1 MTINLN
7 SLLETAQV
15 VSLPLKQKFRGV
27 THREM
32 LLFEGNNG
40 FAEWSPFLEY
50 EAEES
55 AVWLSAAIEWAFGDL
70 PEIRE
75 REYVEVNAT
84 LPAVAPQNVASSLEP
99 FGAFETVKIK
109 VAEPGQTLNE
119 DLERIWQVRRLHP
132 KAKIRLDANGGWS
145 VDQAVVIAG
154 EMVKNAVPLDYVEQ
168 PCASIGELA
177 ELRVILKRNGLQVKI
192 AADESVRKV
201 SDPQAVVMAGAADI
215 LVLKAAPLGGVSRA
229 MQIAAESGV
238 PCAVSSALESSVGL
252 AMGLHLAA
260 CLPDFG
266 LAAGLG
272 TAALLAAD
280 VTEKPLL
287 PLNGRLELRRVNPSP
302 RLLAE
307 HAASPERRDWWFDRL
322 AAAHALL

>member
-1 MTINLN
+1 MTIPLD

-32 LLFEGNNG
+32 LLFEGENG

-50 EAEES
+50 EPEEA
-55 AVWLSAAIEWAFGDL
+55 AVWLSAAIEWASGKL
-70 PEIRE
+70 PNIQ
-75 REYVEVNAT
+75 REYVEVNST
-84 LPAVAPQNVASSLEP
+84 LPAVAPQNVAASLAP
-99 FGAFETVKIK
+99 YGAFETVKIK
-109 VAEPGQTLNE
+109 VAEPGQGLND

-145 VDQAVVIAG
+145 VAEAVALAG
-154 EMVKNAVPLDYVEQ
+154 AMVENGVPIEYLEQ

-177 ELRVILKRNGLQVKI
+177 ELRVALKRDGFQIKV

-201 SDPQAVVMAGAADI
+201 DDPQAVVLAGAADI
-215 LVLKAAPLGGVSRA
+215 LVLKAAPLGGVNRA
-229 MQIAAESGV
+229 AQISVESGLA
-238 PCAVSSALESSVGL
+238 CAVSSALESSVGL

-280 VTEKPLL
+280 LTEKPLL
-287 PLNGRLELRRVNPSP
+287 PVDGELVVRRVNPSP

-307 HAASPERRDWWFDRL
+307 HAAPAARCSWWLDRL

>member
-1 MTINLN
+1 MSLN
-7 SLLETAQV
+7 SLLETAKV
-15 VSLPLKQKFRGV
+15 VSLPLRQKFRGV

-32 LLFEGNNG
+32 VLFEGNNG

-50 EAEES
+50 EAEDA
-55 AVWLSAAIEWAFGDL
+55 AVWLSAAIEWANGKL
-70 PEIRE
+70 PNIQ

-84 LPAVAPQNVASSLEP
+84 LPAVAPQNVATSLAP
-99 FGAFETVKIK
+99 YGAFETVKIK
-109 VAEPGQTLNE
+109 VAEPGQDLND
-119 DLERIWQVRRLHP
+119 DLQRIWQVRRLHP

-145 VDQAVVIAG
+145 VAEAVALAG
-154 EMVKNAVPLDYVEQ
+154 AMVENGVPIEYLEQ

-177 ELRVILKRNGLQVKI
+177 ELRVIFKRNGFQIKV

-201 SDPQAVVMAGAADI
+201 DDPQAVVLAGAADV
-215 LVLKAAPLGGVSRA
+215 LVLKAAPLGGVNRA
-229 MQIAAESGV
+229 LHIAAESGLA
-238 PCAVSSALESSVGL
+238 CAVSSALESSVGL

-260 CLPDFG
+260 SLPDFG

-280 VTEKPLL
+280 LTEEPLL
-287 PLNGRLELRRVNPSP
+287 PVNGELVVRRVNPSP

-307 HAASPERRDWWFDRL
+307 HAASPERRDWWLDRL
-322 AAAHALL
+322 AAAHALF

>member
-1 MTINLN
+1 MTIPLD

-27 THREM
+27 THREL
-32 LLFEGNNG
+32 LLFEGDNG

-50 EAEES
+50 EAEEA
-55 AVWLSAAIEWAFGDL
+55 AVWLSAAIEWAFGEL
-70 PEIRE
+70 PEPQ
-75 REYVEVNAT
+75 REYVAVNAT
-84 LPAVAPQNVASSLEP
+84 LPAVTPQKVASSLAA
-99 FGAFETVKIK
+99 FGDFETVKIK
-109 VAEPGQTLNE
+109 VAEPGQDLND

-132 KAKIRLDANGGWS
+132 QAKIRLDANGGWS
-145 VDQAVVIAG
+145 VDQAVALAG
-154 EMVKNAVPLDYVEQ
+154 AMVENGVPIEYLEQ

-177 ELRVILKRNGLQVKI
+177 ELRVIFKRNGFQIKV

-201 SDPQAVVMAGAADI
+201 DDPQAVVLAGAADI
-215 LVLKAAPLGGVSRA
+215 LVLKAAPLGGVARA
-229 MQIAAESGV
+229 MQIAHESGLA
-238 PCAVSSALESSVGL
+238 CAVSSALESSVGL

-260 CLPDFG
+260 SLPDFG

-280 VTEKPLL
+280 VTENPLL
-287 PLNGRLELRRVNPSP
+287 PLDGELVVRRVNPSP

-307 HAASPERRDWWFDRL
+307 HAASPERRDWWLQRL

>member
-1 MTINLN
+1 MTISLN
-7 SLLETAQV
+7 SLLETAKV
-15 VSLPLKQKFRGV
+15 VSLPLRQKFRGV

-32 LLFEGNNG
+32 LIFEGNNG

-50 EAEES
+50 EPEEA
-55 AVWLSAAIEWAFGDL
+55 AVWLSAAIEWADGSL
-70 PEIRE
+70 PDIQ
-75 REYVEVNAT
+75 REYVTVNAT
-84 LPAVAPQNVASSLEP
+84 LPAVTPQAVADSLEA

-109 VAEPGQTLNE
+109 VAEPGQDLND
-119 DLERIWQVRRLHP
+119 DLQRIWQVRRLHP
-132 KAKIRLDANGGWS
+132 RAKIRLDANGGWS
-145 VDQAVVIAG
+145 VAQAVALAG
-154 EMVKNAVPLDYVEQ
+154 AMVENGVPIEYLEQ

-177 ELRVILKRNGLQVKI
+177 ELRVIFARNGFSIKV

-201 SDPQAVVMAGAADI
+201 DDPQAVVLAGAADI
-215 LVLKAAPLGGVSRA
+215 LVLKAAPLGGVNRA
-229 MQIAAESGV
+229 MQIAAESGLA
-238 PCAVSSALESSVGL
+238 CAVSSALESSVGL

-260 CLPDFG
+260 SLPDFG

-287 PLNGRLELRRVNPSP
+287 PVDGELVVRRPYPSP

-307 HAASPERRDWWFDRL
+307 HAASPERRDWWLDRL
-322 AAAHALL
+322 AACHALL

>member
-1 MTINLN
+1 MSLN
-7 SLLETAQV
+7 SLLETAKV
-15 VSLPLKQKFRGV
+15 VSLPLRQKFRGV

-32 LLFEGNNG
+32 VLFEGNNG

-50 EAEES
+50 EAEDA
-55 AVWLSAAIEWAFGDL
+55 AVWLSAAIEWANGKL
-70 PEIRE
+70 PNIQ

-84 LPAVAPQNVASSLEP
+84 LPAVAPQNVATSLAP
-99 FGAFETVKIK
+99 YGAFETVKIK
-109 VAEPGQTLNE
+109 VAEPGQDLND
-119 DLERIWQVRRLHP
+119 DLQRIWQVRRLHP

-145 VDQAVVIAG
+145 VAEAVALAG
-154 EMVKNAVPLDYVEQ
+154 AMVENGVPIEYLEQ

-177 ELRVILKRNGLQVKI
+177 ELRVIFKRNGFQIKV

-201 SDPQAVVMAGAADI
+201 DDPQAVVLAGAADV
-215 LVLKAAPLGGVSRA
+215 LVLKAAPLGGVNRA
-229 MQIAAESGV
+229 LHIAAESGLA
-238 PCAVSSALESSVGL
+238 CAVSSALESSVGL

-260 CLPDFG
+260 SLPDFG

-280 VTEKPLL
+280 LTEEPLL
-287 PLNGRLELRRVNPSP
+287 PVNGELVVRRVNPSP

-307 HAASPERRDWWFDRL
+307 HAASPERRDWWLNRL

>member
-1 MTINLN
+1 VTISLA

-15 VSLPLKQKFRGV
+15 VTLPLRQKFRGV
-27 THREM
+27 SHREI
-32 LLFEGNNG
+32 LLFEGENG
-40 FAEWSPFLEY
+40 WAEWSPFLEY
-50 EAEES
+50 EPEEA
-55 AVWLSAAIEWAFGDL
+55 AVWLSAAVEWAFGDL
-70 PEIRE
+70 PQPE
-75 REYVEVNAT
+75 REYVVVNAT
-84 LPAVAPQNVASSLEP
+84 LPAVTPQNVASSLEP

-109 VAEPGQTLNE
+109 VAEPGQDLNA
-119 DLERIWQVRRLHP
+119 DLERIWQVRRLYP
-132 KAKIRLDANGGWS
+132 KAKLRLDANGGWS
-145 VDQAVVIAG
+145 VEQAVAIAG
-154 EMVKNAVPLDYVEQ
+154 AMVENGVPLDYLEQ

-177 ELRVILKRNGLQVKI
+177 ELRVILKRNGFQVKV

-201 SDPQAVVMAGAADI
+201 TDPQAVVMAGAADI
-215 LVLKAAPLGGVSRA
+215 LVLKAAPLGGVNRA
-229 MQIAAESGV
+229 KQIAAESGLA
-238 PCAVSSALESSVGL
+238 CAVSSALESSVGL

-287 PLNGRLELRRVNPSP
+287 PVNGKLEVRRVNPSP
-302 RLLAE
+302 RLLAD
-307 HAASPERRDWWFDRL
+307 HAASPQRRDWWLRRL

>member
-1 MTINLN
+1 MSLN

-15 VSLPLKQKFRGV
+15 VSLPLRQKFRGV

-32 LLFEGNNG
+32 VLFEGNNG
-40 FAEWSPFLEY
+40 VAEWSPFLEY
-50 EAEES
+50 EAEEA
-55 AVWLSAAIEWAFGDL
+55 AVWLSAAIEWANGKL
-70 PEIRE
+70 PNIQ

-84 LPAVAPQNVASSLEP
+84 LPAVAPQNVATSLAP
-99 FGAFETVKIK
+99 YGAFETVKIK
-109 VAEPGQTLNE
+109 VAEPGQDLND
-119 DLERIWQVRRLHP
+119 DLQRIWQVRRLHP

-145 VDQAVVIAG
+145 VAEAVALAG
-154 EMVKNAVPLDYVEQ
+154 AMVENGVPIEYLEQ

-177 ELRVILKRNGLQVKI
+177 ELRVIFKRNGFQIKV

-201 SDPQAVVMAGAADI
+201 DDPQAVVLAGAADV
-215 LVLKAAPLGGVSRA
+215 LVLKAAPLGGVNRA
-229 MQIAAESGV
+229 LHIAAESGLA
-238 PCAVSSALESSVGL
+238 CAVSSALESSVGL

-260 CLPDFG
+260 SLPDFG

-280 VTEKPLL
+280 LTEEPLL
-287 PLNGRLELRRVNPSP
+287 PVNGELVVRRVNPSP

-307 HAASPERRDWWFDRL
+307 HAASPERRDWWLDRL
-322 AAAHALL
+322 AAVHALL

>member
-1 MTINLN
+1 MVDNK
-7 SLLETAQV
+7 V
-15 VSLPLKQKFRGV
+15 P
-27 THREM
+27 
-32 LLFEGNNG
+32 
-40 FAEWSPFLEY
+40 LEY
-50 EAEES
+50 
-55 AVWLSAAIEWAFGDL
+55 L
-70 PEIRE
+70 
-75 REYVEVNAT
+75 
-84 LPAVAPQNVASSLEP
+84 
-99 FGAFETVKIK
+99 
-109 VAEPGQTLNE
+109 
-119 DLERIWQVRRLHP
+119 
-132 KAKIRLDANGGWS
+132 
-145 VDQAVVIAG
+145 
-154 EMVKNAVPLDYVEQ
+154 EQ

-177 ELRVILKRNGLQVKI
+177 ELRVILKRNGFQIKV

-229 MQIAAESGV
+229 VQIAAESGL

-287 PLNGRLELRRVNPSP
+287 PVNGKLEVRRVNPSP
-302 RLLAE
+302 RLLAD
-307 HAASPERRDWWFDRL
+307 HAASPQRRDWWLDRL

>member
-1 MTINLN
+1 MSLN
-7 SLLETAQV
+7 SLLETAKV
-15 VSLPLKQKFRGV
+15 VSLPLRQKFRGV

-32 LLFEGNNG
+32 VLFEGNNG

-50 EAEES
+50 EAEEA
-55 AVWLSAAIEWAFGDL
+55 AVWLSAAIEWANGKL
-70 PEIRE
+70 PNIQ

-84 LPAVAPQNVASSLEP
+84 LPAVAPQNVATSLAP
-99 FGAFETVKIK
+99 YGAFETVKIK
-109 VAEPGQTLNE
+109 VAEPGQDLND
-119 DLERIWQVRRLHP
+119 DLQRIWQVRRLHP

-145 VDQAVVIAG
+145 VAEAVALAG
-154 EMVKNAVPLDYVEQ
+154 AMVENGVPIEYLEQ

-177 ELRVILKRNGLQVKI
+177 ELRVIFKRNGFQIKV

-201 SDPQAVVMAGAADI
+201 DDPQAVVLAGAADV
-215 LVLKAAPLGGVSRA
+215 LVLKAAPLGGVNRA
-229 MQIAAESGV
+229 LHIAAESGLA
-238 PCAVSSALESSVGL
+238 CAVSSALESSVGL

-260 CLPDFG
+260 SLPDFG

-280 VTEKPLL
+280 LTEEPLL
-287 PLNGRLELRRVNPSP
+287 PVNGELVVRRVNPSP

-307 HAASPERRDWWFDRL
+307 HAASPERRDWWLDRL
-322 AAAHALL
+322 AAVHALL

>member
-1 MTINLN
+1 VTISLA

-15 VSLPLKQKFRGV
+15 VTLPLRQKFRGV
-27 THREM
+27 SHREI
-32 LLFEGNNG
+32 LLFEGENG
-40 FAEWSPFLEY
+40 WAEWSPFLEY
-50 EAEES
+50 EPEEA
-55 AVWLSAAIEWAFGDL
+55 AVWLRAAVEWAFGDL
-70 PEIRE
+70 PQPQ
-75 REYVEVNAT
+75 REYVAVNAT
-84 LPAVAPQNVASSLEP
+84 LPAVAPQLVAGALEP
-99 FGAFETVKIK
+99 FGDFETVKVK
-109 VAEPGQTLNE
+109 VAEPGQDLNA

-132 KAKIRLDANGGWS
+132 NAKLRLDANGGWS
-145 VDQAVVIAG
+145 VGQAVAIAG
-154 EMVKNAVPLDYVEQ
+154 EMVKNVVPLDYLEQ

-201 SDPQAVVMAGAADI
+201 SDPQAVVMEGAADI

-229 MQIAAESGV
+229 LQIAAESGL

-280 VTEKPLL
+280 VSENPLL
-287 PLNGRLELRRVNPSP
+287 PVDGELVVRRVNPSP

-307 HAASPERRDWWFDRL
+307 HAASPERRDWWLRRL

>member
-1 MTINLN
+1 VTIPLD
-7 SLLETAQV
+7 SLIETAKV
-15 VSLPLKQKFRGV
+15 VSLPLRQKFRGV

-32 LLFEGNNG
+32 LLFEGKNG

-50 EAEES
+50 EAEEA
-55 AVWLSAAIEWAFGDL
+55 AVWLSAAIEWAFGAL
-70 PEIRE
+70 PEPR

-84 LPAVAPQNVASSLEP
+84 LPAVAPQNVADSLKP

-109 VAEPGQTLNE
+109 VAEPGQDPNA
-119 DLERIWQVRRLHP
+119 DLERIWQVRRLYP
-132 KAKIRLDANGGWS
+132 NARLRLDANGGWS
-145 VDQAVVIAG
+145 VEQAVAIAG
-154 EMVKNAVPLDYVEQ
+154 AMVDNKVPLEYLEQ
-168 PCASIGELA
+168 PCATIGELA
-177 ELRVILKRNGLQVKI
+177 ELRVILKGNGFQIKV

-229 MQIAAESGV
+229 VQIAAESGL

-287 PLNGRLELRRVNPSP
+287 PANGKLELRRVNPSP
-302 RLLAE
+302 RLLAD
-307 HAASPERRDWWFDRL
+307 HAASPQRRDWWLERL

>member
-1 MTINLN
+1 MSLN

-15 VSLPLKQKFRGV
+15 VSLPLRQKFRGV

-50 EAEES
+50 EAEDA
-55 AVWLSAAIEWAFGDL
+55 AVWLSAAIEWANGKL
-70 PEIRE
+70 PNIQ

-84 LPAVAPQNVASSLEP
+84 LPAVAPQNVATSLAP
-99 FGAFETVKIK
+99 YGAFETVKIK
-109 VAEPGQTLNE
+109 VAEPGQDLND
-119 DLERIWQVRRLHP
+119 DLQRIWQVRRLHP

-145 VDQAVVIAG
+145 VAEAVALAG
-154 EMVKNAVPLDYVEQ
+154 AMVENGVPIEYLEQ

-177 ELRVILKRNGLQVKI
+177 ELRVIFKRNGFQIKV

-201 SDPQAVVMAGAADI
+201 DDPQAVVLAGAADV
-215 LVLKAAPLGGVSRA
+215 LVLKAAPLGGVNRA
-229 MQIAAESGV
+229 LHIAAESGLA
-238 PCAVSSALESSVGL
+238 CAVSSALESSVGL

-260 CLPDFG
+260 SLPDFG

-280 VTEKPLL
+280 LTEEPLL
-287 PLNGRLELRRVNPSP
+287 PVNGELVVRRVNPSP

-307 HAASPERRDWWFDRL
+307 HAASPERRDWWLDRL
-322 AAAHALL
+322 AAVHALL

>member
-1 MTINLN
+1 M
-7 SLLETAQV
+7 LETAHV
-15 VSLPLKQKFRGV
+15 VSLPLRQKFRGV

-32 LLFEGNNG
+32 LLFEGDNG

-50 EAEES
+50 GAEEA
-55 AVWLSAAIEWAFGDL
+55 AVWLSAAIEWASGRL
-70 PEIRE
+70 PNIQ

-84 LPAVAPQNVASSLEP
+84 LPAVAAQNVAASLERY
-99 FGAFETVKIK
+99 GAFETVKIK
-109 VAEPGQTLNE
+109 VAEPGQSLND

-145 VDQAVVIAG
+145 VAEAVALAG
-154 EMVKNAVPLDYVEQ
+154 AMVENGVPIEYLEQ

-177 ELRVILKRNGLQVKI
+177 ELRVIFKRNGFQIKV

-201 SDPQAVVMAGAADI
+201 DDPQAVVLAGAADV
-215 LVLKAAPLGGVSRA
+215 LVLKAAPLGGVNRA
-229 MQIAAESGV
+229 MQIAAESGLA
-238 PCAVSSALESSVGL
+238 CAVSSALESSVGL

-260 CLPDFG
+260 SLPDFG

-280 VTEKPLL
+280 LTEEPLL
-287 PLNGRLELRRVNPSP
+287 PVNGELVVRRVNPSP

-307 HAASPERRDWWFDRL
+307 HAASPERRDWWLQRL

>member
-1 MTINLN
+1 MSLN

-15 VSLPLKQKFRGV
+15 VSLPLRQKFRGV

-32 LLFEGNNG
+32 VLFEGNNG

-50 EAEES
+50 EAEEA
-55 AVWLSAAIEWAFGDL
+55 AVWLSAAIEWANGKL
-70 PEIRE
+70 PNIQ

-84 LPAVAPQNVASSLEP
+84 LPAVAPQNVATSLAP
-99 FGAFETVKIK
+99 YGAFETVKIK
-109 VAEPGQTLNE
+109 VAEPGQDLND
-119 DLERIWQVRRLHP
+119 DLQRIWQVRRLHP

-145 VDQAVVIAG
+145 VAEAVALAG
-154 EMVKNAVPLDYVEQ
+154 AMVENGVPIEYLEQ

-177 ELRVILKRNGLQVKI
+177 ELRVIFKRNGFQIKV

-201 SDPQAVVMAGAADI
+201 DDPQAVVLAGAADV
-215 LVLKAAPLGGVSRA
+215 LVLKAAPLGGVNRA
-229 MQIAAESGV
+229 LHIAAESGLA
-238 PCAVSSALESSVGL
+238 CAVSSALESSVGL

-260 CLPDFG
+260 SLPDFG

-280 VTEKPLL
+280 LTEEPLL
-287 PLNGRLELRRVNPSP
+287 PVNGELVVRRVNPSP

-307 HAASPERRDWWFDRL
+307 HAASPERRDWWLDRL
-322 AAAHALL
+322 AAVHALL